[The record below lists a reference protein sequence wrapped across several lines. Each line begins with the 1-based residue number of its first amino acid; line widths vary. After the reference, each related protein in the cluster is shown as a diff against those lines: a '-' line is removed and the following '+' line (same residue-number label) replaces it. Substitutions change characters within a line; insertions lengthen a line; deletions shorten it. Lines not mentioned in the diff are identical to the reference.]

1 MRTIILVSIYSVGL
15 IVGPASVSVAAAAPS
30 EQAAEKG
37 KSSVAAR
44 ILGALDL
51 PLKAQALR
59 KAGAD
64 EKEVKAGLKAVR
76 DSKVAAG
83 EAAELL
89 GAAAESAR
97 DHGPVGNFGAFVKER
112 LGEGLRGKQLAEA
125 IRNEHA
131 AKGKGKPDKGG
142 PHGDAAKEPGKAAEA
157 GNGDGAGGAG
167 GKPDDRGG
175 PADPGKPDDPGAA
188 GKAGEAGKP
197 GKPGEAGDADDAGAA
212 GKAGEAGKPGD
223 AGKPG
228 KPGDAGKPGK
238 GDEKAD
244 KGAGPK

>member
-15 IVGPASVSVAAAAPS
+15 IVGPASVSAAAPS

-44 ILGALDL
+44 ILGALEL

-197 GKPGEAGDADDAGAA
+197 G
-212 GKAGEAGKPGD
+212 D